1 MNRKSKL
8 EISSNIV
15 LLLLSF
21 SCIIP
26 FVLLIVSSITDDATI
41 TLYGYSFFPQK
52 LSLDAYK
59 YLFAQGSVI
68 GRAYAI
74 TVFIT
79 VVGTSVSL
87 IISSMLAYPLSRKD
101 YPLHKVQTFMVFFTM
116 LFNGGLVPTY
126 LVYTRIFDFKNT
138 IFALI
143 IPALLMN
150 GFNVLLM
157 RTFFRMNIPMAI
169 IESAK
174 IDGAG
179 EFTTFIKIIMP
190 LSLPIMA
197 TVGLLVGVSY
207 WNDWNNGLIYITKPQ
222 LYSIQNLLNRIL
234 QDIQFLS
241 TNPDINAQS
250 GEVMTKLPSTTVRMA
265 IAVIGVLPILVI
277 YPFFQ
282 KYFQKGMTIG
292 AVKG

>member
-1 MNRKSKL
+1 MKHKSKF
-8 EISSNIV
+8 EIASNIV
-15 LLLLSF
+15 LLVLSA

-26 FVLLIVSSITDDATI
+26 FILLLISSITDDSTI

-52 LSLDAYK
+52 LSLDAYR
-59 YLFAQGSVI
+59 YLYNQISVI
-68 GRAYAI
+68 GRAYGI
-74 TVFIT
+74 TIFIT
-79 VVGTSVSL
+79 IVGTSISL
-87 IISSMLAYPLSRKD
+87 VITSMLAYPLSRKD
-101 YPLHKVQTFMVFFTM
+101 YPLHRIQMFLVFFTM

-126 LVYTRIFDFKNT
+126 LVYARMLNFKNT

-157 RTFFRMNIPMAI
+157 RTFFSMNIPMAI

-179 EFTTFIKIIMP
+179 EFKIFIQIVMP
-190 LSLPIMA
+190 LSLPIIA
-197 TVGLLVGVSY
+197 TVGLLVGVGY
-207 WNDWNNGLIYITKPQ
+207 WNDWNNGLIYITNPK
-222 LYSIQNLLNRIL
+222 LYSIQNLLNRVL
-234 QDIQFLS
+234 LDMQYLANN
-241 TNPDINAQS
+241 TEAVQS
-250 GEVMTKLPSTTVRMA
+250 GNAVAKLPTTTARMA
-265 IAVIGVLPILVI
+265 IAVIGVIPILAI

>member
-1 MNRKSKL
+1 
-8 EISSNIV
+8 
-15 LLLLSF
+15 
-21 SCIIP
+21 
-26 FVLLIVSSITDDATI
+26 
-41 TLYGYSFFPQK
+41 
-52 LSLDAYK
+52 
-59 YLFAQGSVI
+59 
-68 GRAYAI
+68 
-74 TVFIT
+74 
-79 VVGTSVSL
+79 
-87 IISSMLAYPLSRKD
+87 
-101 YPLHKVQTFMVFFTM
+101 
-116 LFNGGLVPTY
+116 
-126 LVYTRIFDFKNT
+126 
-138 IFALI
+138 
-143 IPALLMN
+143 
-150 GFNVLLM
+150 
-157 RTFFRMNIPMAI
+157 MNIPMAI

-222 LYSIQNLLNRIL
+222 FYSIQNLLNRIL
-234 QDIQFLS
+234 QDIQFLA
-241 TNPDINAQS
+241 TNPDMNAQS